1 MARPQMEQDETKR
14 IVRMGRQEKRVAAK
28 KSDFYRNKKT
38 RTTKRSGY
46 GKPNYQKIKKHNEVL
61 RKAARH
67 TRLIEKRLSA
77 CTTST
82 ISWSLGLYDG
92 FIGSDRDYIEIVN
105 SEYLDPFLPNL
116 NWNEDNDDDCFS
128 DWSESD
134 YLFYDLARDIH
145 QENIMARFDFP

>member
-1 MARPQMEQDETKR
+1 MNRAQKSQQETTTHVKLDRQQKR
-14 IVRMGRQEKRVAAK
+14 MAAK
-28 KSDFYRNKKT
+28 KYTSYQNKKT
-38 RTTKRSGY
+38 KTTKRTGY
-46 GKPNYQKIKKHNEVL
+46 GKPNYQKIKKHDEVL

-67 TRLIEKRLSA
+67 TRLIEKRLAA

-105 SEYLDPFLPNL
+105 SEYLDPFLPDL
-116 NWNEDNDDDCFS
+116 NTYESDDDCFS